1 MYHATTASE
10 PYVFKPFPLH
20 KRQAGL
26 LKKWNILN
34 MAASD
39 EAMESEISAMKAKDI
54 RQELESYGIPT
65 KSFFEKSELV
75 DALIQARKEGKTLI
89 ETNDTATVNG
99 AEEASATSA
108 ASGSTTSGS
117 SRQDRM
123 KEEMAKRQI
132 HQSIRTE
139 KIIGILWCVH
149 QILF

>member
-123 KEEMAKRQI
+123 KEEMAKCK
-132 HQSIRTE
+132 STKVSE
-139 KIIGILWCVH
+139 LKK
-149 QILF
+149 